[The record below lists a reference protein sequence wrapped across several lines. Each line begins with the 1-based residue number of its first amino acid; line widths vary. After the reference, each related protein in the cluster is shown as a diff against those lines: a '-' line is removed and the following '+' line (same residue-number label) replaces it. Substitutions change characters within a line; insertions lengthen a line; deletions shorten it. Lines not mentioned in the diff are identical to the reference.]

1 MRRMWLLAVTLVIP
15 SACQPAEEAS
25 DPTADLSLVPS
36 AAMAVVSPT
45 EGEGETKRVVG
56 FEPGRAILDDAWG
69 FDPFPV
75 TKMEPLKSA
84 LEDGRVAEE
93 TGVLLLERGGTRL
106 ALLTEQMAFH
116 HIAQGELEG
125 EPWMVSF

>member
-1 MRRMWLLAVTLVIP
+1 MRRLWLLVLTLVIP
-15 SACQPAEEAS
+15 SACGPAEEAAPTTDVS
-25 DPTADLSLVPS
+25 DVP
-36 AAMAVVSPT
+36 AAVLALSPT
-45 EGEGETKRVVG
+45 EGEGEFKRVVG

>member
-25 DPTADLSLVPS
+25 DATADLSLVPS
-36 AAMAVVSPT
+36 AALAAVSET
-45 EGEGETKRVVG
+45 EGEGETKRVLG

-75 TKMEPLKSA
+75 ATTEPLKDA
-84 LEDGRVAEE
+84 LEAGKVGKE
-93 TGVLLLERGGTRL
+93 TAVLLLARGDTRL
-106 ALLTEQMAFH
+106 ALLTEQMSYH

>member
-25 DPTADLSLVPS
+25 DPTADLSLVPP

-45 EGEGETKRVVG
+45 EGEGKMKRVVG
-56 FEPGRAILDDAWG
+56 FEPGRAILDDTWG

-84 LEDGRVAEE
+84 LEDGRVGEE
-93 TGVLLLERGGTRL
+93 TGVLLLQRGDTRL
-106 ALLTEQMAFH
+106 ALLTEQMSYH

>member
-1 MRRMWLLAVTLVIP
+1 MRRMWLLVMTLVIP
-15 SACQPAEEAS
+15 SACGPAEEAS
-25 DPTADLSLVPS
+25 DTSADLSLVPP
-36 AAMAVVSPT
+36 AVMAVVSPT
-45 EGEGETKRVVG
+45 EGEGKTKRVVG

>member
-1 MRRMWLLAVTLVIP
+1 MRRMWLLVVTLVIP
-15 SACQPAEEAS
+15 SACQPAEEISEA
-25 DPTADLSLVPS
+25 TANLSLVPS
-36 AAMAVVSPT
+36 AALAAVSET

-75 TKMEPLKSA
+75 ATTEPLKDA
-84 LEDGRVAEE
+84 LEAGKVGEE
-93 TGVLLLERGGTRL
+93 TPVLLLARGNTRL
-106 ALLTEQMAFH
+106 ALLTEQMSYH